1 MAENEKLNEQL
12 YNKVAE
18 EFARFKD
25 WLISQPPA
33 DILNHTYEYT
43 VKENILIGFEY
54 AVLTDEQFGAL
65 LTSPTPLEDIFSD
78 YEQLDDGMFD
88 LISGCIET
96 RANDIL
102 EAMPRTEVA
111 LQAAAGFVEA
121 HKTDEGID
129 YTLYDMKFAPVDG
142 GVIEDES
149 LSPLDAAMLVCEE
162 NGLANPK
169 EIDHGELMDKVQEAE
184 DRAVEEMNES
194 LMKPPVYKETAAYA
208 MDNGEIDLY
217 RRSMRAN
224 VECRMAIEEAIEDNY
239 DGQRLNTGAVKEMIE
254 QFGAER
260 VEYVLANTV
269 QQKDWDLRISQD
281 NKAWAK
287 TVPVCPENSTAFLVD
302 RSHPGLTN
310 LFVSAFRKEVEK
322 QQERKPSVLQ
332 KLRAEKEAKVEK
344 QPKSPRKDKEAQR

>member
-194 LMKPPVYKETAAYA
+194 LEASRLQRNRRLCYGQWRDRPLPPLDE
-208 MDNGEIDLY
+208 GECRVPY
-217 RRSMRAN
+217 GNRRS
-224 VECRMAIEEAIEDNY
+224 
-239 DGQRLNTGAVKEMIE
+239 
-254 QFGAER
+254 
-260 VEYVLANTV
+260 
-269 QQKDWDLRISQD
+269 
-281 NKAWAK
+281 
-287 TVPVCPENSTAFLVD
+287 D
-302 RSHPGLTN
+302 RG
-310 LFVSAFRKEVEK
+310 
-322 QQERKPSVLQ
+322 
-332 KLRAEKEAKVEK
+332 
-344 QPKSPRKDKEAQR
+344 